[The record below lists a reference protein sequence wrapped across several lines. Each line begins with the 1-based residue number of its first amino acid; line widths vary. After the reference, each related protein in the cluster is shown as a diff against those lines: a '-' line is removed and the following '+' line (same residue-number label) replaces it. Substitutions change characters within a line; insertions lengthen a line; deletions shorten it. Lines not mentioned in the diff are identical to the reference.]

1 MRALDRVVAI
11 LECVAVNSTD
21 GWTLTAIAAA
31 SGINL
36 ATTSRLVK
44 DMAAA
49 GLLIR
54 TEATGTYRLG
64 PRLVAMGRM
73 ASRRGMLLDIAPS
86 HMNQLRDKSRETIS
100 LHIRV
105 AGHRVCGAEVQS
117 PEEVRRVV
125 PVGLTLPL
133 HTGATGLAL
142 LAHLTQED
150 RDEYLAAV
158 EGRTIR
164 ETLAQAVDEIR
175 SAGFAW
181 AVDALA
187 RGVSGVAAP
196 VMEAGAAVAV
206 LSVSGPSFRWTEL
219 RMREFA
225 SELVDQARQVSREL
239 GDA

>member
-11 LECVAVNSTD
+11 LECVAEASAD
-21 GWTLTAIAAA
+21 GWTLTMIAAQ

-36 ATTSRLVK
+36 PTTARLVK
-44 DMAAA
+44 DLTAA

-54 TEATGTYRLG
+54 VESRGTYRLG
-64 PRLVAMGRM
+64 PRLVAMVRI
-73 ASRRGMLLDIAPS
+73 ASRRGQLLDVART
-86 HMNQLRDKSRETIS
+86 HMDRLRDETRETVS

-105 AGHRVCGAEVQS
+105 AGHRVCVAEVQS

-142 LAHLTQED
+142 LSHLAPGD
-150 RDEYLAAV
+150 RDEYLAALDSAP
-158 EGRTIR
+158 ERADLTRAIDA
-164 ETLAQAVDEIR
+164 TR
-175 SAGFAW
+175 SAGFAF

-196 VMEAGAAVAV
+196 VMDGTVAVAV
-206 LSVSGPSFRWTEL
+206 LSVSGPSFRWTEP
-219 RMREFA
+219 RMVAFA
-225 SELVDQARQVSREL
+225 PHLLDEAQRLSREIAD
-239 GDA
+239 G

>member
-11 LECVAVNSTD
+11 LECVAQNSAD

-36 ATTSRLVK
+36 PTTSRLVK
-44 DMAAA
+44 DLTAA

-54 TEATGTYRLG
+54 AESTATYRLG
-64 PRLVAMGRM
+64 PRLVAMGKL
-73 ASRRGMLLDIAPS
+73 ASRRGMLLDIAPV
-86 HMNQLRDKSRETIS
+86 HMDWLRDKTRETIS

-105 AGHRVCGAEVQS
+105 AGHRVCVAEVQS

-125 PVGLTLPL
+125 PAGLTLPL

-142 LAHLTQED
+142 LAHLTHDD
-150 RDEYLAAV
+150 REEYLAGV
-158 EGRTIR
+158 DDTVRERLENSINETRT
-164 ETLAQAVDEIR
+164 
-175 SAGFAW
+175 AGFAW

-196 VMEAGAAVAV
+196 ITEAGSAVAV
-206 LSVSGPSFRWTEL
+206 LSVSGPSFRWTEA

-225 SELVDQARQVSREL
+225 PELVDQARQVSREL
-239 GDA
+239 TEG